1 MTKRLLLLLTLS
13 FCMGSAY
20 VQNVA
25 ESKEMFSP
33 STANQFY
40 TIAYE
45 LANQKDLSETN
56 AMEAQ
61 IFFSAANRLESKSKY
76 ILEDMITLAARYT
89 NQDNSEILNWQIQ
102 FLYYLSY

>member
-1 MTKRLLLLLTLS
+1 
-13 FCMGSAY
+13 MGSAY

-61 IFFSAANRLESKSKY
+61 IFFPEFSLAVFLPRHAYVRCSSESFYLISA
-76 ILEDMITLAARYT
+76 I
-89 NQDNSEILNWQIQ
+89 
-102 FLYYLSY
+102 